1 MSSGWSP
8 SAMPSVF
15 DVVALDE
22 DLASGADPDAPASRQ
37 AKLALATAS
46 LAFVLASVNVTVTNL
61 AFPDIVASFS
71 GASSAMAGWIISGYA
86 LAFASTMLAGG
97 RLADRYGRLLIF
109 QVGLVGLIF
118 GSLAAGLAPNLT
130 VLLIARAV
138 QGICGALAVPSSL
151 ALVIALFPSSRQA
164 SVIGLWAAAGMSAAG
179 LAPGMAAVILQF
191 GSWRWIYLV
200 LVPIAMIGLVG
211 ARRYLRETIEPDL
224 TRPLDLV
231 GMVLGSSSVLFVVLA
246 TLQGGSWG
254 WTSPQTMGCFGAAVV
269 LLPVFVARSARH
281 PEPLF
286 DPRLFRIRS
295 FAVANAVA
303 TFGMAGAFTSW
314 FLWPVF
320 LSGVWGYDKLT
331 IGMSLTPSPIISAVV
346 AVLGGRWAD
355 KHGLRGMMT
364 LAAVIGSLGQL
375 WLWLFLGQEVQF
387 WFAFFPAT
395 VMFGIGMG
403 ILASHLNSAALRDV
417 PPESMAT
424 ANGVHQALRYAVG
437 GLGVAV
443 SIAVLG
449 GTNEVD
455 RYTTLWMLLAI
466 SQFAIAPLLW
476 FGYPKGRS

>member
-1 MSSGWSP
+1 
-8 SAMPSVF
+8 MPSVF
-15 DVVALDE
+15 EVVALDE
-22 DLASGADPDAPASRQ
+22 NVASQPDPEAPPSRQ

-61 AFPDIVASFS
+61 AFPDILASFS
-71 GASSAMAGWIISGYA
+71 GASSAMAGWIVSGYA

-118 GSLAAGLAPNLT
+118 GSLAAGLAPNLA
-130 VLLIARAV
+130 VLLAARTV

-151 ALVIALFPSSRQA
+151 ALVIALFPPSRQA
-164 SVIGLWAAAGMSAAG
+164 SVIGMWAAAGMGAAG
-179 LAPGMAAVILQF
+179 LAPGLAALILQF

-200 LVPIAMIGLVG
+200 LVPIATIGLIG
-211 ARRYLRETIEPDL
+211 ARRYLSETIEPDL

-231 GMVLGSSSVLFVVLA
+231 GVILGSSSVLLIVLA
-246 TLQGGSWG
+246 TLQGRSWG

-269 LLPVFVARSARH
+269 LLPIFVARSARH

-286 DPRLFRIRS
+286 DPRLFKIRS

-331 IGMSLTPSPIISAVV
+331 IGLGLTPSPIISAAV

-355 KHGLRGMMT
+355 KHGLRGMMAI
-364 LAAVIGSLGQL
+364 AAVIGALGQL

-395 VMFGIGMG
+395 VLFGIGMG
-403 ILASHLNSAALRDV
+403 VLASHLNSAALRDV

-424 ANGVHQALRYAVG
+424 ANGVHQALRYAVA

-449 GTNEVD
+449 GTNDVD
-455 RYTTLWMLLAI
+455 RYTTLWLLLAI
-466 SQFAIAPLLW
+466 SQFAVAPLLW